1 MKKERRRINRI
12 DSRCSSVDRTLGLG
26 PRSRTFEPCHLDRY
40 RGITNMNYKPL
51 GRVKVASYSSTTK
64 DDMLIIQG

>member
-1 MKKERRRINRI
+1 MKKERRINRI

-40 RGITNMNYKPL
+40 REITNMNYKPL

>member
-1 MKKERRRINRI
+1 M
-12 DSRCSSVDRTLGLG
+12 
-26 PRSRTFEPCHLDRY
+26 RY